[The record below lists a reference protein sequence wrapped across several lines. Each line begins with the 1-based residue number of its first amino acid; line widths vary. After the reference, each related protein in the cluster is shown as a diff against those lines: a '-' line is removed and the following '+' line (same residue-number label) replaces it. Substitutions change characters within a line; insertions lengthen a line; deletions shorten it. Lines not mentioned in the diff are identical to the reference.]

1 MKPRLPLG
9 VCIIISLA
17 LVIFGLF
24 YGTACGFQN
33 DRAQVDAILS
43 GDEGLLNVLY
53 FRGADGLNLCVV
65 ARRHLGKDDATISAL
80 ETAAKALRSLN
91 NALPEKKRQDDQ
103 LSAAVT
109 VLSEKLSTTSSF
121 TQSVRDKAY
130 FDMLVTD
137 MNQLSQ
143 TPLLD
148 AYNEAAK
155 GFNKQLSAPISGT
168 IARFLRVKP
177 CELYQ

>member
-1 MKPRLPLG
+1 MKPRLSLG
-9 VCIIISLA
+9 VCILISLA

-24 YGTACGFQN
+24 YGTACGFQE
-33 DRAQVDAILS
+33 DRVQVEAILS

-65 ARRHLGKDDATISAL
+65 ARRHLGKEDATISTL
-80 ETAAKALRSLN
+80 ETAAKALRSPSN
-91 NALPEKKRQDDQ
+91 TLPEKKRQDDQ
-103 LSAAVT
+103 LSADVT
-109 VLSEKLSTTSSF
+109 VLSKKLSETPSF
-121 TQSVRDKAY
+121 VQSARDKAY
-130 FDMLVTD
+130 LDMLLTD
-137 MNQLSQ
+137 MYQLSQ
-143 TPLLD
+143 SPLLD

-155 GFNKQLSAPISGT
+155 GFNRQLHAPLSGT